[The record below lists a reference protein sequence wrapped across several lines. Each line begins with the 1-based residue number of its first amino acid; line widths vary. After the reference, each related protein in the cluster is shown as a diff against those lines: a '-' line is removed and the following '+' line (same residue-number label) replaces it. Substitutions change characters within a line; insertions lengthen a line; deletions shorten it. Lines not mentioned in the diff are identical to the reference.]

1 MAAVSIDRP
10 DAIPSEYQEAIDEA
24 LHLVYSQHL
33 RSASRLD
40 RRPLDKADIAELRNS
55 PLGSDLVRLARIA
68 IGHERAGQDEV
79 RGAIDAV
86 LQLLFWPAATD
97 RYTVPRSFWDQPLG
111 VMLSRAKFTA
121 YPRGELITIGQAA
134 RALGVTRTTI
144 YRRMDE
150 GDLDFVR
157 DDLSGR
163 TFLVRHEVETWRED
177 PEAGAAGSE

>member
-1 MAAVSIDRP
+1 MAAVSIDRA
-10 DAIPSEYQEAIDEA
+10 DAIPREYQEAIDEA

-33 RSASRLD
+33 RIASRLD
-40 RRPLDKADIAELRNS
+40 SRPLEKAEIVELRNS
-55 PLGSDLVRLARIA
+55 PLGSDLLRLARIA
-68 IGHERAGQDEV
+68 IGQERAGQDEV
-79 RGAIDAV
+79 RGTIDAV

-97 RYTVPRSFWDQPLG
+97 RYTVPRNFWDQPLG

-121 YPRGELITIGQAA
+121 YPRAELITIGQAA

-150 GDLDFVR
+150 GELDFVR

-163 TFLVRHEVETWRED
+163 TFLVRHDVETWQED
-177 PEAGAAGSE
+177 PAAGAEGSR